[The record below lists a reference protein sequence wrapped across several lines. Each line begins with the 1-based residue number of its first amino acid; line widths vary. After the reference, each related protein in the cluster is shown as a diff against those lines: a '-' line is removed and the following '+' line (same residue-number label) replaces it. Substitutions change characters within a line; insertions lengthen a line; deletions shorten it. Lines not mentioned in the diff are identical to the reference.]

1 MKHNNKSSAG
11 LVAAV
16 AAWAIILLLAG
27 VTTDPA
33 MLSRTAIAGPMSDT
47 GITAATTTTTTPGN
61 GQERIAVGAGNLTV
75 SINQFSPSTIE
86 IQPGQS
92 VTFYAPSGSTEIHN
106 VVLDLSNGT
115 ARSSVELAFL
125 LSSGVSPEAFQLA
138 PPNNFGEP
146 IIQNMSDGRQAI
158 IALNK
163 VLFHPSVVNQNGDVT
178 YLQEQEFIQ
187 QIEQGVQQG
196 LLMPPLSANYTMQG
210 TERVVSSGL
219 ILDIMG
225 FGVLEQQGAQQ
236 GGGAEGQQQQQ
247 EPTPEGVVEFPPPA
261 YPILSNFTVTFQEPG
276 TYPFFCAFHP
286 GMVGVVNVIE
296 GGTTQNQT
304 GTETLPNITTT
315 G

>member
-1 MKHNNKSSAG
+1 MRHNNKSSAR
-11 LVAAV
+11 VIAAAV
-16 AAWAIILLLAG
+16 GIILLAG
-27 VTTDPA
+27 ITTYPA
-33 MLSRTAIAGPMSDT
+33 MLSQTAIAGPTSDAE
-47 GITAATTTTTTPGN
+47 ITATTTTTTTPGN
-61 GQERIAVGAGNLTV
+61 AQEGIAVGGGNLTV
-75 SINQFSPSTIE
+75 AVNLFLPSTID
-86 IQPGQS
+86 IQPGES
-92 VTFYAPSGSTEIHN
+92 VTFYALNGSTEIHN

-115 ARSSVELAFL
+115 AISSVELAFL
-125 LSSGVSPEAFQLA
+125 LPSGVSPEAFQLA

-219 ILDIMG
+219 ILDITG
-225 FGVLEQQGAQQ
+225 FEALQQQGAQQ
-236 GGGAEGQQQQQ
+236 EGGAQGQQQQP
-247 EPTPEGVVEFPPPA
+247 PTPEAVVEFPPPA

-276 TYPFFCAFHP
+276 IYPFFCAFHP
-286 GMVGVVNVIE
+286 GMNGVVNVTE

-304 GTETLPNITTT
+304 EA
-315 G
+315 